1 MTDPIRVLLAVP
13 FGLSL
18 FAVGCSR
25 DDDGPEHRI
34 IEGTVEQIDLDT
46 GRVSLRFFH
55 KRSNSQQ
62 VLEGRI
68 TNETE
73 VLINGQVAALKD
85 IMQNERVRVTGYRI
99 GSGANAEMVAMKVE
113 IERPEWIDTGPAQ
126 TASHGAE

>member
-1 MTDPIRVLLAVP
+1 MTDLIRVLLAIP
-13 FGLSL
+13 LGLSL
-18 FAVGCSR
+18 FSMGCSR
-25 DDDGPEHRI
+25 DDDGPDHRI
-34 IEGTVEQIDLDT
+34 IEGTVERIDLET
-46 GRVSLRFFH
+46 GAVALRFFH

-68 TNETE
+68 TKETE

-85 IMQNERVRVTGYRI
+85 IKQNERVRVTGYKI